1 MAKKK
6 AGIFKRLL
14 KLILVLGL
22 LLALIVGGF
31 ALGVYLQVFDTN
43 EVNEKLQLY
52 NLPVVGE
59 YFPVPPGAEREVKV
73 EEEKPAD
80 SKEEKPAETKDEKK
94 KEDAKQSKTV
104 SLTKEEIDKQ
114 TKERE
119 AAERKRISK
128 LARLYNE
135 MKPQAA
141 ADAMSSLDD
150 DLTVSILQ
158 RMDEGNAAKT
168 LAKMEPEKTARLTKL
183 MYEGK
188 QQKLTTPSDN
198 QRQNQEEQAKE

>member
-6 AGIFKRLL
+6 SGIFKRLI
-14 KLILVLGL
+14 KLVLFLVL

-43 EVNEKLQLY
+43 EINERMQLY

-59 YFPVPPGAEREVKV
+59 YFPVPPGAERVTAKT
-73 EEEKPAD
+73 EETVTVDKGDKTEA
-80 SKEEKPAETKDEKK
+80 KEEKK
-94 KEDAKQSKTV
+94 KEETKQSKTV

-135 MKPQAA
+135 MKPQEA
-141 ADAMSSLDD
+141 ADAMASLDD

-158 RMDEGNAAKT
+158 SMDEGNAAKT

-188 QQKLTTPSDN
+188 QQKLTTPTPTPTEN
-198 QRQNQEEQAKE
+198 AQ

>member
-6 AGIFKRLL
+6 SGIFKRLI
-14 KLILVLGL
+14 KLVLFLVL

-43 EVNEKLQLY
+43 EINEKLQLY

-59 YFPVPPGAEREVKV
+59 YFPVPPGVEREVKT
-73 EEEKPAD
+73 EETVTV
-80 SKEEKPAETKDEKK
+80 SKEEKPAEQKDEKK
-94 KEDAKQSKTV
+94 KEEVKQSKPV
-104 SLTKEEIDKQ
+104 SLTKEEIDRQ

-135 MKPQAA
+135 MKPQEA
-141 ADAMSSLDD
+141 ADAMASLDD

-158 RMDEGNAAKT
+158 SMDEGNAAKT

-188 QQKLTTPSDN
+188 QQKLSVPTDST
-198 QRQNQEEQAKE
+198 QQVKEE

>member
-1 MAKKK
+1 MMAKKK
-6 AGIFKRLL
+6 SGIFKRLM
-14 KLILVLGL
+14 KLVLFL
-22 LLALIVGGF
+22 ALLAVLVVGGF

-43 EVNEKLQLY
+43 EINEKLQLY

-59 YFPVPPGAEREVKV
+59 YFPVPAGAERTSVKT
-73 EEEKPAD
+73 EETVTINKD
-80 SKEEKPAETKDEKK
+80 DKTETKEEKK
-94 KEDAKQSKTV
+94 KEEAKQSKPV
-104 SLTKEEIDKQ
+104 SLTKEEIEKQ

-119 AAERKRISK
+119 AAERKRLSK

-135 MKPQAA
+135 MKPQEA
-141 ADAMSSLDD
+141 ADAMASLDD

-168 LAKMEPEKTARLTKL
+168 LAKMDPDKTARLTKL

-198 QRQNQEEQAKE
+198 SQRPKEE

>member
-6 AGIFKRLL
+6 SGIFKRLI
-14 KLILVLGL
+14 KLVLFLVL

-43 EVNEKLQLY
+43 EINERMQLY

-59 YFPVPPGAEREVKV
+59 YFPVPPGAERVTAKT
-73 EEEKPAD
+73 EETVTVDKGDKTEA
-80 SKEEKPAETKDEKK
+80 KEEKK
-94 KEDAKQSKTV
+94 KEETKQSKTV

-119 AAERKRISK
+119 AAERKRIRM

-135 MKPQAA
+135 MKPQEA
-141 ADAMSSLDD
+141 ADAMASLDD

-158 RMDEGNAAKT
+158 SMDEGNAAKT

-188 QQKLTTPSDN
+188 QQKLTTPTPTPTEN
-198 QRQNQEEQAKE
+198 AQ